1 MHLLEYFKTDKG
13 EHGTCNS
20 IGRDYPYS
28 GYKQNIEIRN
38 KYPPHFLPHKRKT
51 PTETTN
57 IEEIEKKLTKKKR
70 KRKRE
75 RERERER
82 ERNNEIQNKYQTY
95 HINNINSNNEYG

>member
-1 MHLLEYFKTDKG
+1 MHSHCNLGFQFCNPIQPSTAYPMHLLEYFKTDKG

-57 IEEIEKKLTKKKR
+57 IEEIEKK
-70 KRKRE
+70 
-75 RERERER
+75 
-82 ERNNEIQNKYQTY
+82 
-95 HINNINSNNEYG
+95 